1 MAPTLIE
8 PVTTHGSRGGVD
20 TLEPGFG
27 DYGGGG
33 GDKRRTDTAKL
44 GLWIAM
50 GSITML
56 FAAFTSAY
64 IVRSAGQD
72 WVPLEAPSILWLNTA
87 ILLLSSITMEISRRS
102 FHRWQ
107 PITFRKW
114 LLVTAVLGS
123 AFLLGQLA
131 AWRELSEHGIYL
143 VSHPHSS
150 FFYVLTA
157 VHGVHLLAGVLALFY
172 VLGLAARYRLTPG
185 ESSSPTVAA
194 TYWHF
199 VDGLWL
205 YLMVVLFY
213 L

>member
-1 MAPTLIE
+1 MAPTLTE
-8 PVTTHGSRGGVD
+8 PITSRGSGGGLDVV
-20 TLEPGFG
+20 EPGFG
-27 DYGGGG
+27 GDGEG
-33 GDKRRTDTAKL
+33 GDAAHRLETAKL
-44 GLWIAM
+44 GLWVAM

-72 WVPLEAPSILWLNTA
+72 WVPLEMPGILWWNTM
-87 ILLLSSITMEISRRS
+87 ILLLSSATMEVARRS
-102 FHRWQ
+102 YHRFK

-123 AFLLGQLA
+123 AFLVGQLF
-131 AWRELSEHGIYL
+131 AWRELARQGIYL

-150 FFYVLTA
+150 FFYVLTG

-172 VLGLAARYRLTPG
+172 VLYLAIKYRLMPG
-185 ESSSPTVAA
+185 ESSSPSIAA

>member
-1 MAPTLIE
+1 MPQTLTE
-8 PVTTHGSRGGVD
+8 PIASRGSGGGVD
-20 TLEPGFG
+20 ALEPGFG
-27 DYGGGG
+27 DYGKGGG
-33 GDKRRTDTAKL
+33 GNQRLETAKL
-44 GLWIAM
+44 GLWVAM

-72 WVPLEAPSILWLNTA
+72 WVPLEVPGILWWNTA
-87 ILLLSSITMEISRRS
+87 LLLLSSVTMEAARRA

-123 AFLLGQLA
+123 VFLAGQLA
-131 AWRELSEHGIYL
+131 AWQQLSRQGIYL

-157 VHGVHLLAGVLALFY
+157 IHGLHLLAGVLVLFY
-172 VLGLAARYRLTPG
+172 VLALAMRYRLTPG
-185 ESSSPTVAA
+185 ESSSPSIAA